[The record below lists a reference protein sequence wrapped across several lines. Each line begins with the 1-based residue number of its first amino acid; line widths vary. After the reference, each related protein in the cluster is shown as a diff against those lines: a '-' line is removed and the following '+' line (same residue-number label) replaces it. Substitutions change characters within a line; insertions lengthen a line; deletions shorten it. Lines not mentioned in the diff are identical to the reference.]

1 MRVSYFGDTDLKPS
15 IIGIPIEPPRVVAKI
30 PLIRATIA
38 ALNLVSLISRNT
50 TCRYGTVYIYICIL
64 NIFIYTVYLCGV
76 HYLCLLFRP
85 KKHRLLAAVEL
96 SSQLCTV
103 HPFHGIM
110 AVCLYDCTFLGLAK
124 RV

>member
-1 MRVSYFGDTDLKPS
+1 MHIHFTC
-15 IIGIPIEPPRVVAKI
+15 
-30 PLIRATIA
+30 IRDCM
-38 ALNLVSLISRNT
+38 ISFNISDIL
-50 TCRYGTVYIYICIL
+50 YIY
-64 NIFIYTVYLCGV
+64 IFIYTVYLCGV